1 MRKLLRRMA
10 KAEMTRLGYSK
21 VNKRMN
27 HGRWREVLKIV
38 PTEAKPGK
46 KLGYGF
52 RGKKKQ
58 KKGSKQ
64 PVLTYSA
71 Y

>member
-1 MRKLLRRMA
+1 MRKLLRNMA
-10 KAEMTRLGYSK
+10 KAEMTRRGYSK
-21 VNKRMN
+21 VNKRMSR
-27 HGRWREVLKIV
+27 GRWREVLKIE
-38 PTEAKPGK
+38 PTEAGTGK
-46 KLGYGF
+46 KLGYSF

>member
-10 KAEMTRLGYSK
+10 KAEMARRGYSK
-21 VNKRMN
+21 VNKRMSF
-27 HGRWREVLKIV
+27 GRWREVLKIV
-38 PTEAKPGK
+38 PTEATTGK
-46 KLGYGF
+46 KLGYSF

-64 PVLTYSA
+64 PVLIYSA

>member
-1 MRKLLRRMA
+1 MRKLLIRMA

-21 VNKRMN
+21 VNRRMN

-38 PTEAKPGK
+38 PTEAKTGK
-46 KLGYGF
+46 KLGYSFG
-52 RGKKKQ
+52 GKKKQ

-64 PVLTYSA
+64 PVLTYSD